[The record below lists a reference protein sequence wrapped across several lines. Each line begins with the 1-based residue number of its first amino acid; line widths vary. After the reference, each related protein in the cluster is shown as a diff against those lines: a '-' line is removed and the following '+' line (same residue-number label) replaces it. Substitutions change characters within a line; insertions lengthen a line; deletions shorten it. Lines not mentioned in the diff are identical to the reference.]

1 MKLNEMLERL
11 DYTLVQG
18 NPELEIRALVYDSR
32 KVSEGSLFVCM
43 KGTSFD
49 GHAYLP
55 QAAAAGA
62 AAVVIEEDV
71 DLSFDGAQNLTVV
84 KVNDTRHALALLS
97 AAWFG
102 YPTETL
108 KVIGI
113 TGTKGKTTTSHM
125 VKAILEH
132 AGHKVGLIGT
142 NGVSIGDTHELL
154 SNTTPESYALQSYF
168 AKMLAEGCDLAVI
181 EASSQGFKMH
191 RTDGILFEAGVFT
204 NLEPDHIGPGEH
216 ETFEEYLSCKAQLF
230 RQCRHGYVNLDDPH
244 VQQITEGHTCDL
256 KTFGFAPE
264 ADLRA
269 SNEQLT
275 SGDGFLGISFDLSGP
290 VRCRMELD
298 LPGRFSIYN
307 ALSACA
313 VCSHFGVTAEDM
325 HTALKDI
332 KVKGRIEPISGPNG
346 STLIIDY
353 AHNAMSLES
362 ILKTLR
368 EYQPGRLISLFGCG
382 GNRSKLR
389 RYEMGEV
396 SGKLADLTIITS
408 DNPRFEEPQDIIND
422 IKTGIGKTDGQYVE
436 IIDRREAI
444 QYAADHAK
452 AGDIILI
459 AGKGHEDYQEIR
471 GVKYPMDDRTMVL
484 EAIGSAG

>member
-1 MKLNEMLERL
+1 MKLSTMLERL
-11 DYTLVQG
+11 EYTLVQG
-18 NPELEIRALVYDSR
+18 TTDADIAALVYDSR
-32 KVSEGSLFVCM
+32 KVGPGSLFVCM

-49 GHAYLP
+49 GHTYVR
-55 QAAAAGA
+55 QAAEAGA
-62 AAVVIEEDV
+62 AAIVIQEDT
-71 DLSFDGAQNLTVV
+71 DLSFDGAQTLTVI
-84 KVNDTRHALALLS
+84 KTTDTRHALALLS

-102 YPTETL
+102 YPAETL
-108 KVIGI
+108 RVIGI

-142 NGVSIGDTHELL
+142 NGIAIGDQHTALP
-154 SNTTPESYALQSYF
+154 NTTPESYVLQESF
-168 AKMLAEGCDLAVI
+168 AKMLDEGCDLAVM

-216 ETFEEYLSCKAQLF
+216 ESFEEYLACKAQLF
-230 RQCRHGYVNLDDPH
+230 TQCRHGYVNLDDSH
-244 VQQITEGHTCDL
+244 ADQIVRNHTCDL
-256 KTFGFAPE
+256 ETFGFSKE

-269 SNEQLT
+269 SNETLT
-275 SGDGFLGISFDLSGP
+275 SGDGFLGISFDLTGL
-290 VRCRMELD
+290 VNARMDLD

-313 VCSHFGVTAEDM
+313 VCSLFGVSAEDM
-325 HTALKDI
+325 HSALKGI

-396 SGKLADLTIITS
+396 SGQLADLTIVTS
-408 DNPRFEEPQDIIND
+408 DNPRFEEPEDIIND
-422 IKTGIGKTDGQYVE
+422 IKTGIGKTDGAYVE

-444 QYAADHAK
+444 QYAADHAQ

-471 GVKYPMDDRTMVL
+471 GVKYHMDDREMVL
-484 EAIGSAG
+484 EAIAAAK

>member
-1 MKLNEMLERL
+1 MKLEVMLDRL
-11 DYTLVQG
+11 EYALVQG
-18 NPELEIRALVYDSR
+18 RADLDVRALVYDSR

-49 GHAYLP
+49 GHAYVP
-55 QAAAAGA
+55 QAMAAGA

-71 DLSFDGAQNLTVV
+71 DLSFDGAGNLTVV

-125 VKAILEH
+125 VKAILEQ

-142 NGVSIGDTHELL
+142 NGVTIGDTHELL

-168 AKMLAEGCDLAVI
+168 AKMLKAGCDLAVI

-244 VQQITEGHTCDL
+244 VRQITQGHTCDL
-256 KTFGFAPE
+256 KTFGFSQE
-264 ADLRA
+264 ADLKA

-275 SGDGFLGISFDLSGP
+275 SGEGFLGISFDLSGLIT
-290 VRCRMELD
+290 CRMELD

-313 VCSHFGVTAEDM
+313 VCSHFDVTAEDM
-325 HTALKDI
+325 HAALKDI
-332 KVKGRIEPISGPNG
+332 KVKGRIEPISGPEG

-408 DNPRFEEPQDIIND
+408 DNPRFEEPQDIIDD
-422 IKTGIGKTDGQYVE
+422 IKTGIGKTDGKYIE

-444 QYAADHAK
+444 AYAADHAK

-484 EAIGSAG
+484 EAVADAR

>member
-1 MKLNEMLERL
+1 MKLYALLERL

-18 NPELEIRALVYDSR
+18 GAGVEIADLVYDSR
-32 KVSEGSLFVCM
+32 KVSAGSLFVCM

-49 GHAYLP
+49 GHAYVP
-55 QAAAAGA
+55 QAAQAGA
-62 AAVVIEEDV
+62 AAVVIQDAV
-71 DLSFDGAQNLTVV
+71 DLSSADTSALTVIRV
-84 KVNDTRHALALLS
+84 ADTRHALAVLS

-102 YPTETL
+102 YPTEAL

-125 VKAILEH
+125 VKAILEQ

-142 NGVSIGDTHELL
+142 NGVTIGDTHELL
-154 SNTTPESYALQSYF
+154 SNTTPESYSLQSYF
-168 AKMLAEGCDLAVI
+168 SQMLAAGCDMAVI

-191 RTDGILFEAGVFT
+191 RTDGIFFEAGVFT
-204 NLEPDHIGPGEH
+204 NLTPDHIGPGEH
-216 ETFEEYLSCKAQLF
+216 ESFEEYLSCKAQLF
-230 RQCRHGYVNLDDPH
+230 RQCRHGFVNADDPH
-244 VQQITEGHTCDL
+244 AQEVVKGHTCDL
-256 KTFGFAPE
+256 KTFGFSLQD
-264 ADLRA
+264 DLFA
-269 SNEQLT
+269 SNETLT
-275 SGDGFLGISFDLSGP
+275 AGDGYLGISFDLSGT
-290 VRCRMELD
+290 VNCRMDLD

-313 VCSHFGVTAEDM
+313 VCSHFGVSAEDM
-325 HTALKDI
+325 CTALKGI
-332 KVKGRIEPISGPNG
+332 KVKGRIEPISGPEG

-353 AHNAMSLES
+353 AHNAVSLES

-382 GNRSKLR
+382 GNRSKIR
-389 RYEMGEV
+389 RYERGEV

-422 IKTGIGKTDGQYVE
+422 IKTGIGKTDGAYLE

-444 QYAADHAK
+444 QYAVDHAK

-484 EAIGSAG
+484 EAIGG

>member
-1 MKLNEMLERL
+1 MKLYALLERL
-11 DYTLVQG
+11 DYILIQG
-18 NPELEIRALVYDSR
+18 DAGVEIADLVYDSR
-32 KVSEGSLFVCM
+32 KVSAGSLFVCM

-49 GHAYLP
+49 GHAYVP
-55 QAAAAGA
+55 QAAQAGA
-62 AAVVIEEDV
+62 SAVVIQDAV
-71 DLSFDGAQNLTVV
+71 DLSSADTSALTVIRV
-84 KVNDTRHALALLS
+84 ADTRHALAVLS

-102 YPTETL
+102 YPTEAL

-125 VKAILEH
+125 VKAILEQ

-142 NGVSIGDTHELL
+142 NGVTIGDTHELL
-154 SNTTPESYALQSYF
+154 SNTTPESYSLQSYF
-168 AKMLAEGCDLAVI
+168 SQMLAAGCDMAVI

-191 RTDGILFEAGVFT
+191 RTDGIFFEAGVFT
-204 NLEPDHIGPGEH
+204 NLTPDHIGPGEH
-216 ETFEEYLSCKAQLF
+216 ESFEEYLSCKAQLF
-230 RQCRHGYVNLDDPH
+230 RQCRHGFVNADDPH
-244 VQQITEGHTCDL
+244 AQEVVKGHTCDL
-256 KTFGFAPE
+256 KTFGFSPQD
-264 ADLRA
+264 DLFA
-269 SNEQLT
+269 SNETLT
-275 SGDGFLGISFDLSGP
+275 AGDGYLGISFDLSGT
-290 VRCRMELD
+290 VNCRMDLD

-313 VCSHFGVTAEDM
+313 VCSHFGVSAEDM
-325 HTALKDI
+325 CTALKGI
-332 KVKGRIEPISGPNG
+332 KVKGRIEPISGPEG

-353 AHNAMSLES
+353 AHNAVSLES

-382 GNRSKLR
+382 GNRSKIR

-422 IKTGIGKTDGQYVE
+422 IKTGIGKTDGAYLE

-444 QYAADHAK
+444 QYAVDHAK

-484 EAIGSAG
+484 EAIGG